1 MPQIRHIALATN
13 DPQKTAAF
21 YKEAFGFRQIAET
34 KLSNDPNQLAY
45 GVYLTDGTLNIA
57 VRKFKNV
64 DQLGR
69 GLDYV
74 GLHHF
79 GIEVADDLDGWIKK
93 VESHGADC
101 FMRRPES
108 LKDVFFETK
117 VRGPDGVVF
126 DVSEHP
132 WAGTAP
138 IADKKATPA
147 QARAKADA
155 AD

>member
-57 VRKFKNV
+57 VLKFKNV

-93 VESHGADC
+93 VESHGAD
-101 FMRRPES
+101 
-108 LKDVFFETK
+108 
-117 VRGPDGVVF
+117 
-126 DVSEHP
+126 
-132 WAGTAP
+132 
-138 IADKKATPA
+138 
-147 QARAKADA
+147 
-155 AD
+155 